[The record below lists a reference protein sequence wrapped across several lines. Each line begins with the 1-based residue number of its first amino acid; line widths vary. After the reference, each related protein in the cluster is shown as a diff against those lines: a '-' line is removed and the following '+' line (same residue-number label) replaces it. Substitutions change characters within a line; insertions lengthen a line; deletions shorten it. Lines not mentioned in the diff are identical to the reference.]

1 MSQRRDLN
9 KTVSSNGD
17 DQDGF
22 SADERAAIRERA
34 DELKAEKRKGKTK
47 TDGESD
53 VLAKIAE
60 MEEPD
65 RSMAERLHVLIKTA
79 APMLTPKTWYGMPA
93 YALEGKVMCFFQS
106 SRKFGTRYCT
116 LGFSDVAHLDDG
128 VLWPTTYALTELT
141 AAAETRIVELIRQ
154 AAQIGSGI

>member
-1 MSQRRDLN
+1 MSLKKDPSKAAIN
-9 KTVSSNGD
+9 AGD
-17 DQDGF
+17 ELGGF
-22 SADERAAIRERA
+22 SAEERAAMKERA
-34 DELKAEKRKGKTK
+34 EELKAAKRGSRAKV
-47 TDGESD
+47 DGESD

-79 APMLTPKTWYGMPA
+79 APALSPRTWYGMPA
-93 YALEGKVMCFFQS
+93 YALDGQVMCFFQS
-106 SRKFGTRYCT
+106 SGKFGTHYST

-141 AAAETRIVELIRQ
+141 EAAEARVSQLIKQ
-154 AAQIGSGI
+154 AIGN